1 MCVVTSTPDVSV
13 LPVDEPVITVPDAA
27 ERMGVVVTRVMA
39 HLGDRDMIAVRKDGV
54 RYLPARYFNEDGQLN
69 RFVPGV
75 IKLLMDGS
83 YTEEEILEFLF
94 TEDDSL
100 PGRPIDAVH
109 GHLAREVMR
118 RAQAMAF

>member
-75 IKLLMDGS
+75 IKLLLDGS

-109 GHLAREVMR
+109 GHSAREVMR

>member
-54 RYLPARYFNEDGQLN
+54 RYLPARYFNEDGQPN
-69 RFVPGV
+69 RFIPGV
-75 IKLLMDGS
+75 IKLLLDGS

>member
-39 HLGDRDMIAVRKDGV
+39 HLGDRDMIAVHEDGV

-75 IKLLMDGS
+75 IKLLLDGS

-100 PGRPIDAVH
+100 PGRPIDAMH

>member
-13 LPVDEPVITVPDAA
+13 LPFDEPVITVPDAA

-75 IKLLMDGS
+75 IKLLLDGS

>member
-75 IKLLMDGS
+75 IKLLLDGS

-100 PGRPIDAVH
+100 PGRPIDAMH

>member
-1 MCVVTSTPDVSV
+1 MTSTPDVSV

-75 IKLLMDGS
+75 IKLLLDGS

>member
-1 MCVVTSTPDVSV
+1 MCVVTSIPDVSV

>member
-75 IKLLMDGS
+75 IKLLLDGS

-94 TEDDSL
+94 TKDDSL

>member
-39 HLGDRDMIAVRKDGV
+39 HLGDRDMIAVRKNGV

-75 IKLLMDGS
+75 IKLLLDGS

>member
-75 IKLLMDGS
+75 IKLLLDGS

-94 TEDDSL
+94 TADDSL

>member
-1 MCVVTSTPDVSV
+1 M
-13 LPVDEPVITVPDAA
+13 ITVPDAA

-75 IKLLMDGS
+75 IKLLLDGS

-100 PGRPIDAVH
+100 PGRPIDAMH

>member
-1 MCVVTSTPDVSV
+1 MCVVTSTPDVYV

-75 IKLLMDGS
+75 IKLLLDGS

>member
-54 RYLPARYFNEDGQLN
+54 RYLPERYFNEDGQLN

-75 IKLLMDGS
+75 IKLLLDGS